1 MARKKKKKTRQGLPS
16 EGEIITAMQR
26 AGRPLL
32 LRELYHLLHVPS
44 HERKAVRSLVKQLT
58 RAGRLVHLRGRRYGL
73 PEQMQLVTG
82 RLRMH
87 PDGYGFVEPEDEKSP
102 VVYVPPSRLN
112 GALDGD
118 LVVARV
124 ERQGKRKKEGSIIR
138 ILERKRKKIIGIFYR
153 GRRVSTVIPEDE
165 RIPFEVLIPPDQS
178 KGAEDGYMVVAEITD
193 FSPGR
198 RIPEGRVIAVL
209 GDPEDLS
216 TQLKAVIYKYD
227 LPHKWRRP
235 VREELAQMPEEV
247 RPEDEKGRRDL
258 THLPFVTIDG
268 ENARDF
274 DDAVYVRRLPKG
286 FRLYVAIADVAHY
299 VRPGMALDKEAYA
312 RGTSVYFPN
321 AVVPMFP
328 EKLSNH
334 LCSLNPKVKRL
345 AMTVVMDFDPFGRFR
360 KADFFPAVIKS
371 HERLTYNQVKSLVV
385 ERDPKLRRKFR
396 RVLRSLDNAAELC
409 RLLRARR
416 LARGSI
422 DFDLPEPEVHLDAQG
437 RPEEIIRRER
447 HFAHFIIE
455 EFMIAANEAVARF
468 LTEKNYPLLYRVHE
482 EPDPLKLKEFAEFA
496 QSLGLEIKTE
506 PHPKPAWFQR
516 LIEEVE
522 DKPYAYLINT
532 LLLRSLKQAK
542 YSPENIGH
550 FGLASECYCH
560 FTSPIRRY
568 PDLVVHRALKA
579 ALKKKRPPYALEELE
594 EMGKHLSER
603 ERVAMEAEREMLDRI
618 RVRLMREHIGE
629 EFDGVISGVAAFGFF
644 VELFEIYVSGVVR
657 LSDMPDDYY
666 IFDEKHH
673 RLIGRHSGKIFQLGD
688 LVRVRVKDVNVSR
701 RHINFELVQKLSRE
715 KGPS

>member
-1 MARKKKKKTRQGLPS
+1 MTKKNKPLRGLPT
-16 EGEIITAMQR
+16 EKEIIQAMR
-26 AGRPLL
+26 KAGRPLL

-44 HERKAVRSLVKQLT
+44 QERKAVRSLVKQLT
-58 RAGRLVHLRGRRYGL
+58 RTGKLVHLRGRRYGL
-73 PEQMQLVTG
+73 AEQMQLVTG

-87 PDGYGFVEPEDEKSP
+87 PDGFGLVEPQDEKAKT
-102 VVYVPPSRLN
+102 VYIPPSRLH

-118 LVVARV
+118 LVVARI
-124 ERQGKRKKEGSIIR
+124 ERPTKRKKEGSIIR
-138 ILERKRKKIIGIFYR
+138 ILERKRKKVIGLFFK

-165 RIPFEVLIPPDQS
+165 RVPFEILIPPDQS
-178 KGAEDGYMVVAEITD
+178 QGAEDGYMVVAEITD

-198 RIPEGRVIAVL
+198 RIPEGRIIEVL
-209 GDPEDLS
+209 GDPEDLE

-227 LPHKWRRP
+227 LPHKWSKSIRK
-235 VREELAQMPEEV
+235 ELQNIPDEI
-247 RPEDEKGRRDL
+247 RPEDEAHRKDL
-258 THLPFVTIDG
+258 CHLPFVTIDG
-268 ENARDF
+268 ENAKDF

-299 VRPGMALDKEAYA
+299 VRPGSALDKEAYK

-328 EKLSNH
+328 EKLSNN

-345 AMTVVMDFDPFGRFR
+345 ALTVVMDFDQKGHFR
-360 KADFFPAVIKS
+360 RADFFPAVIKS
-371 HERLTYNQVKSLVV
+371 HQRLTYNLVKALVV
-385 ERDPKLRRKFR
+385 DQDKGLRRKFR
-396 RVLRSLDNAAELC
+396 SVLRSLDNAAQLC

-422 DFDLPEPEVHLDAQG
+422 DFDLPEPEVHINAQG
-437 RPEEIIRRER
+437 KPEEIIRRER

-468 LTEKNYPLLYRVHE
+468 LTEKGYPLLYRVHE
-482 EPDPLKLKEFAEFA
+482 EPDPLKLKEFIEFA
-496 QSLGLEIKTE
+496 QSFGLGVEFEE
-506 PHPKPAWFQR
+506 PLHPKWFQK
-516 LIEEVE
+516 IIKAVE

-542 YSPENIGH
+542 YSPDNIGH
-550 FGLASECYCH
+550 FGLASKCYCH

-568 PDLVVHRALKA
+568 PDLVVHRTLKRALS
-579 ALKKKRPPYALEELE
+579 KKRPLYKPQELE
-594 EMGKHLSER
+594 EMGRHLSER
-603 ERVAMEAEREMLDRI
+603 ERTAMEAEREMLDRI

-629 EFDGVISGVAAFGFF
+629 EFQGVISGVTAFGFF

-666 IFDEKHH
+666 IFDEKRH
-673 RLIGRHSGKIFQLGD
+673 RLVGRHTGKIFQLGD
-688 LVRVRVKDVNVSR
+688 IVKVRVKDVNLSR
-701 RHINFELVQKLSRE
+701 RHINFELIAKISRE
-715 KGPS
+715 NHPF